1 MTAIWRRLAGA
12 AFAVAAATPLAP
24 GAWAAARPQ
33 AGPAASALNGY
44 WNIDDASRRTTARPE
59 YTPEGQAVAQRNA
72 ENQARRLA
80 EGRVVNL
87 GTYICGYN
95 GAPFIYTTSEPWA
108 LVVTK
113 DEVVQVAER
122 PSMTPRHFY
131 TDGRSWPD
139 LSKMP
144 PSSSGYSIGHWEGDD
159 LVVETRGLPVGG
171 TPSGGLKGPNTIMRE
186 RFHVLENGKTL
197 KVAFTIEDPTLLAK
211 PFTLEYTYNRAEPH
225 TYAFGDFCDPHE
237 DNGRTV
243 SDGE

>member
-1 MTAIWRRLAGA
+1 MTAIPKRLAGA
-12 AFAVAAATPLAP
+12 SFALAAALHLAPAAFAAPAAA
-24 GAWAAARPQ
+24 
-33 AGPAASALNGY
+33 PAASALNGY
-44 WNIDDASRRTTARPE
+44 WEIDDASRRTAARPE
-59 YTPEGQAVAQRNA
+59 YTAQGQAVAKRNA
-72 ENQARRLA
+72 EVQAERLA
-80 EGRVVNL
+80 QGRVVNL

-131 TDGRSWPD
+131 MDGRRWPD

-144 PSSSGYSIGHWEGDD
+144 PSSSGYSIGHWEGGE

-171 TPSGGLKGPNTIMRE
+171 TPSGGLKGPDTVMHE
-186 RFHVLENGKTL
+186 RFRVVDGGKQL

-211 PFTLEYTYNRAEPH
+211 PFTLEYTYARSAPH

-237 DNGRTV
+237 NNGRTV